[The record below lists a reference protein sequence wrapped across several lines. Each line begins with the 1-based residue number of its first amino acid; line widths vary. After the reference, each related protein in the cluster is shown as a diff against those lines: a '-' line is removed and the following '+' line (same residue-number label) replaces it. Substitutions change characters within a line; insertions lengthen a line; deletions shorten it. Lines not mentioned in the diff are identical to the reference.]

1 MSWGGGGGDL
11 EWGGRDERAYNDAR
25 REMTSLTIFVLCVL
39 LLLQTIYT
47 AVSVP
52 LWHFVYQLFLHLAF
66 LYGTEMQ
73 NFRRRG
79 VKVVR

>member
-1 MSWGGGGGDL
+1 MLVVEPSVLYVFGAEWWGGVG
-11 EWGGRDERAYNDAR
+11 WGGREERAYNDAR

-47 AVSVP
+47 ALSVP

-66 LYGTEMQ
+66 SVL
-73 NFRRRG
+73 N
-79 VKVVR
+79 